1 MQNLKYF
8 YENPPEV
15 QKFIPRKK
23 GVNSPKTILFGC
35 VGSGKSYI
43 LAEYILNF
51 KKDEFLYINFADLR
65 YKFTRLNTEFDKIFE
80 FLEKNS
86 QIGALFLDNL
96 DEFSENEIL
105 HLQNLLNLVFSNSL
119 PNSSPNSPQSIVN
132 LRSVVIS
139 TRKNSLNL
147 QGFTKVKITPLC
159 FEEFIAFDKRRTDI
173 NAIISAFFLQGGT
186 PKNSFLNGS
195 EIMSSEQNALKSAL
209 NKNEIAVLKEC
220 CEFIAQPFSA
230 NKIYLSLKEQIRIS
244 KDSIYGCVAK
254 FEDENFVNFVSKF
267 GDEKAAKRLFLSN
280 FNLKDALSFKKDF
293 SKKFINAIFCE
304 IANLNEPIFY
314 TKDLDFYLPSR
325 NLGVLAIPFSASEI
339 VFLKFKK
346 LIGELKR
353 LKITRLSVISMANSG
368 TLEIEGIKCEVVPFP
383 QFALGL

>member
-51 KKDEFLYINFADLR
+51 KKGEFLYINFADLR
-65 YKFTRLNTEFDKIFE
+65 YKFTHLNAEFDKIFE

-105 HLQNLLNLVFSNSL
+105 HLQNLLNLAFSNS
-119 PNSSPNSPQSIVN
+119 SQSIVN

-147 QGFTKVKITPLC
+147 QGFEKVKITPLC

-186 PKNSFLNGS
+186 PKNSFLLGS
-195 EIMSSEQNALKSAL
+195 EIMSSEQNALKSVL
-209 NKNEIAVLKEC
+209 NDSEIAILKEC

-254 FEDENFVNFVSKF
+254 FEDENFINFVSKF

-304 IANLNEPIFY
+304 IANLGEPIFY

-346 LIGELKR
+346 LVPELKK

-368 TLEIEGIKCEVVPFP
+368 LLEIEGIKCEVMPFP

>member
-1 MQNLKYF
+1 M
-8 YENPPEV
+8 

-23 GVNSPKTILFGC
+23 GVNPPKTILFGC

-51 KKDEFLYINFADLR
+51 KKGEFLYINFADLR
-65 YKFTRLNTEFDKIFE
+65 YKFTHLNAEFDKIFE

-105 HLQNLLNLVFSNSL
+105 HLQNLLNLAFSNS
-119 PNSSPNSPQSIVN
+119 SQSIVN

-147 QGFTKVKITPLC
+147 QGFEKVKITPLC

-186 PKNSFLNGS
+186 PKNSFLLGS
-195 EIMSSEQNALKSAL
+195 EIMSSEQNALKSVL
-209 NKNEIAVLKEC
+209 NDSEIAILKEC

-254 FEDENFVNFVSKF
+254 FEDENFINFVSKF

-346 LIGELKR
+346 LVPELKK

-368 TLEIEGIKCEVVPFP
+368 LLEIEGIKCEVMPFP

>member
-23 GVNSPKTILFGC
+23 VVNSPKTILFGC

-65 YKFTRLNTEFDKIFE
+65 YKFTHLNAEFDKIFE
-80 FLEKNS
+80 FLEKYS
-86 QIGALFLDNL
+86 QIEALFLDNL

-105 HLQNLLNLVFSNSL
+105 HLQNLLNSQNGKV
-119 PNSSPNSPQSIVN
+119 SPNLQSII
-132 LRSVVIS
+132 IS

-147 QGFTKVKITPLC
+147 QGFEKVKITPLC

-186 PKNSFLNGS
+186 PKNSFLNGG
-195 EIMSSEQNALKSAL
+195 EIISSEQNALKSAL

-254 FEDENFVNFVSKF
+254 FEDENFINFVSKF

-304 IANLNEPIFY
+304 IANLGEPIFY

-346 LIGELKR
+346 LVPELKK
-353 LKITRLSVISMANSG
+353 LKITRFSVISMANSG
-368 TLEIEGIKCEVVPFP
+368 SLEIEGIKCEVVPFP

>member
-23 GVNSPKTILFGC
+23 VVNSPKTILFGC

-65 YKFTRLNTEFDKIFE
+65 YKFTHLNAEFDKIFE
-80 FLEKNS
+80 FLEKNL

-105 HLQNLLNLVFSNSL
+105 HLQNLLNSAFSNS
-119 PNSSPNSPQSIVN
+119 SQSIVN

-147 QGFTKVKITPLC
+147 QGFEKVKITPLC

-186 PKNSFLNGS
+186 PKNSFLLGS
-195 EIMSSEQNALKSAL
+195 EIISSEQNTLKSVL
-209 NKNEIAVLKEC
+209 NDSEIAILKEC

-254 FEDENFVNFVSKF
+254 FEDENFINFVSKF

-304 IANLNEPIFY
+304 IANLGEPIFY

-346 LIGELKR
+346 LVPELKK

-368 TLEIEGIKCEVVPFP
+368 LLEIEGIKCEVVPFP

>member
-1 MQNLKYF
+1 D
-8 YENPPEV
+8 
-15 QKFIPRKK
+15 
-23 GVNSPKTILFGC
+23 
-35 VGSGKSYI
+35 YI
-43 LAEYILNF
+43 SNF
-51 KKDEFLYINFADLR
+51 KKDEFLYINFGDLR
-65 YKFTRLNTEFDKIFE
+65 YKFTHLNKEFDKIFE
-80 FLEKNS
+80 FLSSNL
-86 QIGALFLDNL
+86 QIRALFLDNL
-96 DEFSENEIL
+96 DEINKNENL
-105 HLQNLLNLVFSNSL
+105 HLQNLLNLVFANSSSNSA
-119 PNSSPNSPQSIVN
+119 QSIPN
-132 LRSVVIS
+132 LQSVIIS
-139 TRKNSLNL
+139 TRKTSLNL
-147 QGFTKVKITPLC
+147 QGFEKVKITPLC

-186 PKNSFLNGS
+186 PKNSFLNGG
-195 EIMSSEQNALKSAL
+195 EIMSSEQNALKSVL
-209 NKNEIAVLKEC
+209 NDSEIAILKEC

-267 GDEKAAKRLFLSN
+267 DDEKAAKRLFLSN

-304 IANLNEPIFY
+304 IANLSEPIFY

-346 LIGELKR
+346 LVPELKK

-368 TLEIEGIKCEVVPFP
+368 SLEIEGIKCEVVPFP

>member
-23 GVNSPKTILFGC
+23 GANSSKTILFGC

-51 KKDEFLYINFADLR
+51 KKGEFLYINFADLR
-65 YKFTRLNTEFDKIFE
+65 YKFTHLNAEFDKIFE

-105 HLQNLLNLVFSNSL
+105 HLQNLLNLAFSNS
-119 PNSSPNSPQSIVN
+119 SQSIVN

-147 QGFTKVKITPLC
+147 QGFEKVKITPLC

-186 PKNSFLNGS
+186 PKNSFLNGG
-195 EIMSSEQNALKSAL
+195 EIISSEQNALKSAL

-368 TLEIEGIKCEVVPFP
+368 TLEIEGIKCEVVPFHS
-383 QFALGL
+383 FALGL

>member
-23 GVNSPKTILFGC
+23 VVNSPKTILFGC

-65 YKFTRLNTEFDKIFE
+65 YKFTHLNTEFDKIFE
-80 FLEKNS
+80 FLGKNS
-86 QIGALFLDNL
+86 KIQALFLDNL

-105 HLQNLLNLVFSNSL
+105 HLQNLLNLAFSNS
-119 PNSSPNSPQSIVN
+119 SQSIVN

-147 QGFTKVKITPLC
+147 QGFEKVKITPLC

-186 PKNSFLNGS
+186 PKNSFLNGG
-195 EIMSSEQNALKSAL
+195 EIMSSEQNALKSVL
-209 NKNEIAVLKEC
+209 NDSEIAILKEC

-267 GDEKAAKRLFLSN
+267 DDEKAAKRLFLSN

-304 IANLNEPIFY
+304 IANLSEPIFY

-346 LIGELKR
+346 LVPELKK

-368 TLEIEGIKCEVVPFP
+368 SLEIEGIKCEVVPFP

>member
-23 GVNSPKTILFGC
+23 VVNSPKTILFGC
-35 VGSGKSYI
+35 VGSGKSHI

-65 YKFTRLNTEFDKIFE
+65 YKFTHLNAEFDKIFE

-105 HLQNLLNLVFSNSL
+105 HLQNLLNLAFSNS
-119 PNSSPNSPQSIVN
+119 SQSIVN

-147 QGFTKVKITPLC
+147 QGFEKVKITPLC

-186 PKNSFLNGS
+186 PKNSFLNGG
-195 EIMSSEQNALKSAL
+195 EIISSEQNALKSAL
-209 NKNEIAVLKEC
+209 NKGEIAVLKEC

-304 IANLNEPIFY
+304 IANLGEPIFY

-325 NLGVLAIPFSASEI
+325 NLGLLAIPFSASEI

-346 LIGELKR
+346 LVPELKK

-368 TLEIEGIKCEVVPFP
+368 LLEIEGIKCEVVPFL

>member
-1 MQNLKYF
+1 M
-8 YENPPEV
+8 
-15 QKFIPRKK
+15 
-23 GVNSPKTILFGC
+23 
-35 VGSGKSYI
+35 GSGKSAI
-43 LAEYILNF
+43 LLDYLSNF
-51 KKDEFLYINFADLR
+51 KKGEFLYLNFGDLR
-65 YKFTRLNTEFDKIFE
+65 YEFANLKSEFEKIFEFTRLN
-80 FLEKNS
+80 S
-86 QIGALFLDNL
+86 QISALFFDNL
-96 DEFSENEIL
+96 DEIFESEIL
-105 HLQNLLNLVFSNSL
+105 HLQNLLDSVFANSTQ
-119 PNSSPNSPQSIVN
+119 SSPN
-132 LRSVVIS
+132 LRSIIIS

-147 QGFTKVKITPLC
+147 QGFEKIKITPLC

-173 NAIISAFFLQGGT
+173 NAIISAFFLQGGGV
-186 PKNSFLNGS
+186 KNAFLSTN
-195 EIMSSEQNALKSAL
+195 EIISSEQNALKSAL
-209 NKNEIAVLKEC
+209 NKGEIAVLKEC

-267 GDEKAAKRLFLSN
+267 DDEKAAKRLFLSN

-304 IANLNEPIFY
+304 IANLGEPIFY

-346 LIGELKR
+346 LVPELKK

-368 TLEIEGIKCEVVPFP
+368 SLEIEGIKCKVVPFP

>member
-1 MQNLKYF
+1 M
-8 YENPPEV
+8 
-15 QKFIPRKK
+15 
-23 GVNSPKTILFGC
+23 
-35 VGSGKSYI
+35 
-43 LAEYILNF
+43 
-51 KKDEFLYINFADLR
+51 
-65 YKFTRLNTEFDKIFE
+65 
-80 FLEKNS
+80 
-86 QIGALFLDNL
+86 
-96 DEFSENEIL
+96 
-105 HLQNLLNLVFSNSL
+105 QNLLNLAFSNS
-119 PNSSPNSPQSIVN
+119 SQSIVN

-147 QGFTKVKITPLC
+147 QGFEKVKITPLC

-173 NAIISAFFLQGGT
+173 NAIISAFFLQGRT
-186 PKNSFLNGS
+186 PKNSFLLGS
-195 EIMSSEQNALKSAL
+195 EIISSEQNALKSVL
-209 NKNEIAVLKEC
+209 NDSEIAILKEC

-254 FEDENFVNFVSKF
+254 FEDENFINFVSKF

-304 IANLNEPIFY
+304 IANLGEPIFY

-346 LIGELKR
+346 LVPELKK

-368 TLEIEGIKCEVVPFP
+368 LLEIEGIKCEVTPFP

>member
-1 MQNLKYF
+1 MQNLNFF

-23 GVNSPKTILFGC
+23 GVNSSKTILFGC

-51 KKDEFLYINFADLR
+51 KKGEFLYINFTDLR
-65 YKFTRLNTEFDKIFE
+65 YKFTHLNAEFDKIFE
-80 FLEKNS
+80 FLGKNS

-96 DEFSENEIL
+96 DGFSKNEIL

-119 PNSSPNSPQSIVN
+119 SNSSQNTVN

-147 QGFTKVKITPLC
+147 QGFEKVKITPLC

-195 EIMSSEQNALKSAL
+195 EIMSSEQNALKSVL
-209 NKNEIAVLKEC
+209 NDSEIAILKEC

-254 FEDENFVNFVSKF
+254 FEDENFINFVSKF
-267 GDEKAAKRLFLSN
+267 DDEKAAKRLFLSN
-280 FNLKDALSFKKDF
+280 FNLKDTLSFKKDF

-304 IANLNEPIFY
+304 IANLGEPIFY

-325 NLGVLAIPFSASEI
+325 NLGLLAIPFSASEI

-346 LIGELKR
+346 LVPELKK

-368 TLEIEGIKCEVVPFP
+368 LLEIEGIKCEVVPFP

>member
-23 GVNSPKTILFGC
+23 VVNSPKTILFGC

-65 YKFTRLNTEFDKIFE
+65 YKFTHLNTEFDKIFE
-80 FLEKNS
+80 FLGKNS
-86 QIGALFLDNL
+86 KIQALFLDNL

-105 HLQNLLNLVFSNSL
+105 HLQNLLNLAFSNS
-119 PNSSPNSPQSIVN
+119 SQSIVN

-147 QGFTKVKITPLC
+147 QGFEKVKITPLC

-186 PKNSFLNGS
+186 PKNSFLNGG
-195 EIMSSEQNALKSAL
+195 EIMSSEQNALKSVL
-209 NKNEIAVLKEC
+209 NDSEIAILKEC
-220 CEFIAQPFSA
+220 CEFIAMPFSA

-267 GDEKAAKRLFLSN
+267 DDEKAAKRLFLSN

-304 IANLNEPIFY
+304 IANLSEPIFY

-346 LIGELKR
+346 LVPELKK

-368 TLEIEGIKCEVVPFP
+368 SLEIEGIKCEVVPFP

>member
-23 GVNSPKTILFGC
+23 VVNSPKTILCGYK
-35 VGSGKSYI
+35 GSGKSSI
-43 LAEYILNF
+43 LFDFISNF

-65 YKFTRLNTEFDKIFE
+65 YKFTHLNAEFDKIFE

-105 HLQNLLNLVFSNSL
+105 HLQNLLNLAFSNS
-119 PNSSPNSPQSIVN
+119 PSNSSQSIVN

-147 QGFTKVKITPLC
+147 QGFEKVKITPLC

-186 PKNSFLNGS
+186 PKNSFLLGS
-195 EIMSSEQNALKSAL
+195 EIISSEQNALKSAL

-254 FEDENFVNFVSKF
+254 FEDENFINFVSKF
-267 GDEKAAKRLFLSN
+267 GDKKAAKRLFLSN

-304 IANLNEPIFY
+304 IANLGEPIFY

-368 TLEIEGIKCEVVPFP
+368 TLEIEGIKCEVVPFHS
-383 QFALGL
+383 FALGL

>member
-1 MQNLKYF
+1 MQNLKFF

-23 GVNSPKTILFGC
+23 VVNSPKTILFGC
-35 VGSGKSYI
+35 IGSGKSYI

-65 YKFTRLNTEFDKIFE
+65 YKFTHLNAEFDKIFE

-105 HLQNLLNLVFSNSL
+105 HLQNLLNSQNGKV
-119 PNSSPNSPQSIVN
+119 SPNLQSII
-132 LRSVVIS
+132 IS

-186 PKNSFLNGS
+186 PKNSFVLGS
-195 EIMSSEQNALKSAL
+195 EIISSEQNALKSVL
-209 NKNEIAVLKEC
+209 NDSEIAILKEC
-220 CEFIAQPFSA
+220 CEFIAMPFSA

-254 FEDENFVNFVSKF
+254 FEDENFINFVSKF

-304 IANLNEPIFY
+304 IANLGEPIFY

-346 LIGELKR
+346 LVPELKK

-368 TLEIEGIKCEVVPFP
+368 LLEIEGIKCEVVPFP

>member
-1 MQNLKYF
+1 MQTLKFF
-8 YENPPEV
+8 YENPPEM
-15 QKFIPRKK
+15 QKFIARKK
-23 GVNSPKTILFGC
+23 QINSPKTILCGC
-35 VGSGKSYI
+35 VGSGKSAI
-43 LAEYILNF
+43 LLDYLSNF
-51 KKDEFLYINFADLR
+51 KKGEFLYLNFGDLR
-65 YKFTRLNTEFDKIFE
+65 YEFANLKSEFEKIFEFTRLN
-80 FLEKNS
+80 S
-86 QIGALFLDNL
+86 QISALFFDNL
-96 DEFSENEIL
+96 DEIFESEIL
-105 HLQNLLNLVFSNSL
+105 HLQNLLDSVFANSTQ
-119 PNSSPNSPQSIVN
+119 SSPN
-132 LRSVVIS
+132 LRSIIIS

-147 QGFTKVKITPLC
+147 QGFEKIKITPLC

-173 NAIISAFFLQGGT
+173 NAIISAFFLQGGGV
-186 PKNSFLNGS
+186 KNAFLSTN
-195 EIMSSEQNALKSAL
+195 EIISSEQNALKSAL
-209 NKNEIAVLKEC
+209 NKGEIAVLKEC

-267 GDEKAAKRLFLSN
+267 DDEKAAKRLFLSN

-304 IANLNEPIFY
+304 IANLGEPIFY

-346 LIGELKR
+346 LVPELKK

-368 TLEIEGIKCEVVPFP
+368 SLEIEGIKCEVVPFP

>member
-1 MQNLKYF
+1 MQNLNFF

-35 VGSGKSYI
+35 VGSGKCYI

-65 YKFTRLNTEFDKIFE
+65 YKFTHLNAEFDKIFE

-105 HLQNLLNLVFSNSL
+105 HLQNLLNLAFSNS
-119 PNSSPNSPQSIVN
+119 SQSIVN

-147 QGFTKVKITPLC
+147 QGFEKVKITPLC

-186 PKNSFLNGS
+186 PKNSFLLGS
-195 EIMSSEQNALKSAL
+195 EIMSSEQNALKSVL
-209 NKNEIAVLKEC
+209 NDSEIAILKEC

-254 FEDENFVNFVSKF
+254 FEDENFINFVSKF

-346 LIGELKR
+346 LVPELKK

-368 TLEIEGIKCEVVPFP
+368 LLEIEGIKCEVMPFP

>member
-1 MQNLKYF
+1 MQNLNFF
-8 YENPPEV
+8 YENPPEIP
-15 QKFIPRKK
+15 KFIARKK
-23 GVNSPKTILFGC
+23 QINSPKTILCGYK
-35 VGSGKSYI
+35 GSGKSSI
-43 LAEYILNF
+43 LFDFISNF

-65 YKFTRLNTEFDKIFE
+65 YKFTHLNAEFDKIFE

-105 HLQNLLNLVFSNSL
+105 HLQNLLDLTFSNSPSNL
-119 PNSSPNSPQSIVN
+119 SQNTVN

-147 QGFTKVKITPLC
+147 QGFEKIKITPLC

-186 PKNSFLNGS
+186 PKNSFLLGS
-195 EIMSSEQNALKSAL
+195 EIISSEQNALKSAL
-209 NKNEIAVLKEC
+209 NKGEIAVLKEC
-220 CEFIAQPFSA
+220 CEFIAMPFSA
-230 NKIYLSLKEQIRIS
+230 NKIYLSLKKQIRIS

-254 FEDENFVNFVSKF
+254 FEDENFINFISKF
-267 GDEKAAKRLFLSN
+267 GDEKASKRLFLSN

-304 IANLNEPIFY
+304 IANLGEPIFY

-346 LIGELKR
+346 LVPELKK

-368 TLEIEGIKCEVVPFP
+368 LLEIEGIKCEVVPFP

>member
-23 GVNSPKTILFGC
+23 GVNPPKTILFGC

-51 KKDEFLYINFADLR
+51 KKGEFLYINFADLR
-65 YKFTRLNTEFDKIFE
+65 YKFTHLNAEFDKIFE

-105 HLQNLLNLVFSNSL
+105 HLQNLLNLAFSNS
-119 PNSSPNSPQSIVN
+119 SQSIVN

-147 QGFTKVKITPLC
+147 QGFEKVKITPLC

-186 PKNSFLNGS
+186 PKNSFLLGS
-195 EIMSSEQNALKSAL
+195 EIMSSEQNALKSVL
-209 NKNEIAVLKEC
+209 NDSEIAILKEC

-254 FEDENFVNFVSKF
+254 FEDENFINFVSKF

-346 LIGELKR
+346 LVPELKK

-368 TLEIEGIKCEVVPFP
+368 LLEIEGIKCEVMPFP

>member
-23 GVNSPKTILFGC
+23 VVNSPKTILFGC

-65 YKFTRLNTEFDKIFE
+65 YKFTHLNTEFDKIFE
-80 FLEKNS
+80 FLGKNS
-86 QIGALFLDNL
+86 KIQALFLDNL

-105 HLQNLLNLVFSNSL
+105 HLQNLLNLAFSNS
-119 PNSSPNSPQSIVN
+119 SQSIVN

-147 QGFTKVKITPLC
+147 QGFEKVKITPLC

-186 PKNSFLNGS
+186 PKNSFLSGG
-195 EIMSSEQNALKSAL
+195 EIMSSEQNALKSVL
-209 NKNEIAVLKEC
+209 NDSEIAILKEC
-220 CEFIAQPFSA
+220 CEFIAMPFSA

-267 GDEKAAKRLFLSN
+267 DDEKAAKRLFLSN

-304 IANLNEPIFY
+304 IANLSEPIFY

-346 LIGELKR
+346 LVPELKK

-368 TLEIEGIKCEVVPFP
+368 SLEIEGIKCEVVPFP

>member
-8 YENPPEV
+8 YENPPEI

-23 GVNSPKTILFGC
+23 GVNSSKTILFGC

-65 YKFTRLNTEFDKIFE
+65 YKFTHLNAEFDKIFE

-105 HLQNLLNLVFSNSL
+105 HLQNLLNSQNGKV
-119 PNSSPNSPQSIVN
+119 SPNLQSII
-132 LRSVVIS
+132 IS

-147 QGFTKVKITPLC
+147 QGFEKVKITPLC

-186 PKNSFLNGS
+186 PKNSFLNGG
-195 EIMSSEQNALKSAL
+195 EIISSEQNALKSAL

-304 IANLNEPIFY
+304 IANLGEPIFY

-368 TLEIEGIKCEVVPFP
+368 LLEIEGIKCEVVPFP